1 MVINVEER
9 PPTEERVSYLEGAY
23 GHLATKA
30 DVADAR
36 ADLRTAIAETE
47 TRVTQ
52 AVAETETRVIQLV
65 AESETRMTRLIAES
79 ETRTTKLIAE
89 LRAEIA
95 ESQTKATRWMLA
107 IAGFI
112 IAAITLLDRLFG

>member
-23 GHLATKA
+23 GHLATKE
-30 DVADAR
+30 DVANLR

-52 AVAETETRVIQLV
+52 RV

-95 ESQTKATRWMLA
+95 ESQTKTTRWM
-107 IAGFI
+107 IIIGGFI
-112 IAAITLLDRLFG
+112 IAAITLLNSILG